1 MEKPGQAPWKSR
13 DRPREKPGQA
23 RQIILGSK
31 KYLINLL
38 TQPLFESKLM
48 AKIQFEVL
56 IPEPSN
62 AFILRRQKQRVIYD
76 EKEKKK

>member
-1 MEKPGQAPWKSR
+1 VNSQDRPRGKAGTGPVKSR
-13 DRPREKPGQA
+13 DRPGRSYWG
-23 RQIILGSK
+23 RK

-38 TQPLFESKLM
+38 TQPIFESKLV
-48 AKIQFEVL
+48 AKKQFEVL

>member
-1 MEKPGQAPWKSR
+1 VEKPGQPA
-13 DRPREKPGQA
+13 DHTGVE
-23 RQIILGSK
+23 K

-38 TQPLFESKLM
+38 TQPVFESKLM

-62 AFILRRQKQRVIYD
+62 AFIIRRQKQRVIYD

>member
-1 MEKPGQAPWKSR
+1 MLK
-13 DRPREKPGQA
+13 
-23 RQIILGSK
+23 ILTGK
-31 KYLINLL
+31 L
-38 TQPLFESKLM
+38 TALKGGKLQLDTHRVHFGFVDGHKLM

-62 AFILRRQKQRVIYD
+62 AFIIRRQKQRVIYD